1 MVRGWWS
8 TRAAGCVVALA
19 VCVAALPAQTPGPSG
34 GRATSGS
41 AATPVK
47 LPAWDVVSVHLAE
60 PGKCTQGSGMRAST
74 DGVSTSCVPLLFV
87 IEAAYGIMEPSRILD
102 APDWVKRA
110 GQYDIDAKVAGE
122 DVAAYGKLSFDD
134 RDRMLQ
140 SLLAERFHMKAHVE
154 RREMPVYDLV
164 VAKGGPKL
172 KVATMEEASDPK
184 LDERLVRSGKVEAVG
199 VQLTSLSG
207 AFLKSEVGR
216 TVVDKTGLTRKYDFT
231 LEFVPAAK
239 AATDETGGPSIFT
252 ALEEQLGLKLEP
264 AKEPM
269 DVLVIDSIEQP
280 TAN

>member
-1 MVRGWWS
+1 
-8 TRAAGCVVALA
+8 
-19 VCVAALPAQTPGPSG
+19 
-34 GRATSGS
+34 
-41 AATPVK
+41 VK

-60 PGKCTQGSGMRAST
+60 PRKCTQGSGMRAST
-74 DGVSTSCVPLLFV
+74 DGVSTFCVPLLFV
-87 IEAAYGIMEPSRILD
+87 IEAAYGIMEPSRIVG
-102 APDWVKRA
+102 APDWVKKSA
-110 GQYDIDAKVAGE
+110 QYDIDAKVAGE

-140 SLLAERFHMKAHVE
+140 SLLAKRFHMNAHIE
-154 RREMPVYDLV
+154 KREMPVYDLV

-172 KVATMEEASDPK
+172 KEATAEEANDPK
-184 LDERLVRSGKVEAVG
+184 LDERLVRGGKVEAVG

-216 TVVDKTGLTRKYDFT
+216 AVVDKTGLAGKYDFT

-264 AKEPM
+264 AKAPM
-269 DVLVIDSIEQP
+269 DVVVIDSIEQP
-280 TAN
+280 AAN